1 MGHRTC
7 FVPFC
12 IRKRGEDR
20 KMFSIPRNEK
30 LRALWVRAIKRKDK
44 LPNNH
49 SRICYMH
56 FVEDD
61 IIKCMK
67 LVVNGVNIEHPLPWK
82 LRKGAIPTLFPGKW
96 QIKFILEHKIF
107 ISLL

>member
-1 MGHRTC
+1 MSSRRTC

-12 IRKRGEDR
+12 YRGPGEVR

-30 LRALWVRAIKRKDK
+30 IRALWLRAIKRPDDK
-44 LPNNH
+44 EPSGN
-49 SRICYMH
+49 SRVCYKH
-56 FVEDD
+56 FAEDD

-82 LRKGAIPTLFPGKW
+82 LKKGAIPTLLLGKW
-96 QIKFILEHKIF
+96 QIC
-107 ISLL
+107 